1 MSVEEHLGDD
11 GSRFRGFREKHI
23 DSWFRQL
30 NDGRVEI
37 MCRAPNF
44 RLRVSAPE
52 NDAWEAVEL
61 FEKWTGLTV
70 QSDRRPRRRVPPPPG
85 QITMEELL

>member
-1 MSVEEHLGDD
+1 MGEVAEPL
-11 GSRFRGFREKHI
+11 RERPT

-52 NDAWEAVEL
+52 GEAWEAVEL

-70 QSDRRPRRRVPPPPG
+70 HSDRRPRRSPPVIPG
-85 QITMEELL
+85 QITLDGLTGAGGN